1 MNGSAFLMGTTFLLC
16 MVTCSLPVA
25 AAAKPLPA
33 TPKVVRIYASVL
45 RRINPQMPQWL
56 SKALARRLLLNA
68 ARWHVDVDVL
78 AAVVTVESRWRTH
91 AVSSAGA
98 IGLGQLM
105 PETAAKLGVNPQN
118 PQQNLIGS
126 ARYLS
131 GLLQRFAHKANRY
144 ALTFAAYNAG
154 PNAVVEF
161 GGIPPFAETEAYVVR
176 VLDTWHHFQRT
187 VRIPRSA
194 LLAATIVHKRIKAS
208 GPDVDYWLN
217 TH

>member
-1 MNGSAFLMGTTFLLC
+1 MNGSAFLMGTTLLVC
-16 MVTCSLPVA
+16 MVTCAPPA
-25 AAAKPLPA
+25 AASPKPLPA
-33 TPKVVRIYASVL
+33 NPKVVRVYASVL
-45 RRINPQMPQWL
+45 RSINPQMPGWL

-68 ARWHVDVDVL
+68 ARWHIDADML
-78 AAVVTVESRWRTH
+78 TAVVTVESRWRTH
-91 AVSSAGA
+91 AISRAGA

-105 PETAAKLGVNPQN
+105 PETAARLGVNPEN

-187 VRIPRSA
+187 VRVPRSA
-194 LLAATIVHKRIKAS
+194 LLATTTVHHRIKAT